1 MTKEELLL
9 IALKNMATYRNYLLL
24 HTAILENK
32 ITEDEFNKE
41 LEYNE
46 KKYVIS
52 QNIIPCLDDV
62 RMALDIYK
70 DLTGPEYLKDF
81 CETFSFDEESVK
93 LVVGL
98 TNNQIRENE

>member
-9 IALKNMATYRNYLLL
+9 IALKNMAISRNYLFL
-24 HTAILENK
+24 HTALLENR
-32 ITEDEFNKE
+32 IMEDEFNKE
-41 LEYNE
+41 LEDNE

-98 TNNQIRENE
+98 TNNQIRKNG